1 MKHDTP
7 SSTARK
13 VALNIVSLG
22 VKPGMDTVLPAGIVD
37 ATAQTLRASGV
48 VGDRAL
54 RFAASQ
60 RAVAIYEAFDWMIP
74 GQFEAFAHRKA
85 FCETQARY
93 GIAVGA
99 KQILVLGAG
108 YDTLGWRLAPEFPGV
123 HFVEID
129 HPPTARLK
137 AKAVSEMGTRDNLR
151 VIPADLGERR
161 LTDVLA
167 EVQGW
172 DRTAGTVVIAEGVTQ
187 YLMPAAVR
195 DLFAQCHAVSGPGSR
210 FAFTHVGTG
219 DDGRPD
225 IGRWT
230 GLVLWIL
237 RMTGE
242 PWLWTIRPEDLP
254 EFLADTGWTPAAKPT
269 DSPIRCGAEYHAVAS
284 T

>member
-13 VALNIVSLG
+13 VALNVVSLG
-22 VKPGMDTVLPAGIVD
+22 SKPGMDEVLPTGIVE
-37 ATAQTLRASGV
+37 ATVQTLRASGV
-48 VGDRAL
+48 VGDCAL

-74 GQFEAFAHRKA
+74 GQFEAFAHREA
-85 FCETQARY
+85 FCETQARE
-93 GIAVGA
+93 GIAAGA
-99 KQILVLGAG
+99 EQILALGAG
-108 YDTLGWRLAPEFPGV
+108 FDTLGWRLAPEFPGV

-137 AKAVSEMGTRDNLR
+137 AKGVGEMGSRANLHL
-151 VIPADLGERR
+151 IAADLGERR

-167 EVQGW
+167 EVEDW
-172 DRTAGTVVIAEGVTQ
+172 DSTAGTVVIAEGLTQ
-187 YLMPAAVR
+187 YLMPDAVR

-210 FAFTHVGTG
+210 FACTHVGTG

-237 RMTGE
+237 KSTAE

-254 EFLADTGWTPAAKPT
+254 EFLADTGWAPAAKPT
-269 DSPIRCGAEYHAVAS
+269 DSPKGCGAEYHAVAWK
-284 T
+284 